1 MPEMPRCRA
10 QTMVRVQGAWRY
22 VHVADRQKR
31 KVAIF
36 FGYCG
41 SEYSGLQVYVSLLL
55 SLIHI

>member
-1 MPEMPRCRA
+1 MPRCRA

-41 SEYSGLQVYVSLLL
+41 SEYSGLQVYVSLLT
-55 SLIHI
+55 SGIRV